1 MTNKQIKIL
10 HTVYGVTLSFM
21 IVAVGIFFVGC
32 CIGIN
37 ESGAFTVEAIKT
49 SFFALLF
56 PSMLL
61 VAAIIG
67 GAILHMVFPAQ
78 EEKIEANISDK
89 TVLKNL
95 YKRIELKTSPKTY
108 KRVVKSQRRFR
119 HAFLGVVIFNCL
131 LNATCALITIFGSDV
146 IKTADAEDLSVMIPA
161 LATVLSY
168 AVLPFFSV
176 IIYKIFASF
185 TYEKEL
191 EAASAIVKHNASHK
205 IVVTKKVA
213 KNGKKTAK
221 KVIKKILVT
230 ALRAFVLVTAI
241 TFIVIGIV
249 RGDLGD
255 VLTIAKTIC
264 KGCIGIG

>member
-1 MTNKQIKIL
+1 MTEKQIKIL
-10 HTVYGVTLSFM
+10 HTVYGVILSLM
-21 IVAVGIFFVGC
+21 IVAVGAFYVGC

-37 ESGAFTVEAIKT
+37 ESGAFTVEAIKGT
-49 SFFALLF
+49 FLALSF
-56 PSMLL
+56 PSVLCVL
-61 VAAIIG
+61 AIIG
-67 GAILHMVFPAQ
+67 GAILHMIFPAQ
-78 EEKIEANISDK
+78 EEKIEANISDR

-95 YKRIELKTSPKTY
+95 YKRVDVKTSPKTY
-108 KRVVKSQRRFR
+108 RRVVKSQRRFR

-131 LNATCALITIFGSDV
+131 INGVCALITIFGSDV

-191 EAASAIVKHNASHK
+191 EAVSAIVKHNTSHK
-205 IVVTKKVA
+205 IVVTKKVQSS
-213 KNGKKTAK
+213 GKKKAAK
-221 KVIKKILVT
+221 IIKKILTVSLQ
-230 ALRAFVLVTAI
+230 AVIFITAI

-249 RGDLGD
+249 RGDLND